1 MARARP
7 RRKGTAVNKRWI
19 AYGVGGALGIGVL
32 AGAAALT
39 AQAMELRTD
48 DGTVLDGGGIEADL
62 SPAVQATPSPA
73 VTPVPTPSATPTTK
87 PKPQPSAPVAP
98 PVVEQPAPP
107 AGGGGAPVTVTPPS
121 PVSLASAPSAD

>member
-1 MARARP
+1 M
-7 RRKGTAVNKRWI
+7 NKRWI
-19 AYGVGGALGIGVL
+19 AYGVGGALGVGVL

-62 SPAVQATPSPA
+62 LPGVVVLPSPSA
-73 VTPVPTPSATPTTK
+73 TPVPTPSSTSTPTTK
-87 PKPQPSAPVAP
+87 PPAPAAP

-107 AGGGGAPVTVTPPS
+107 ADGGGGAPVTVTPLS